1 MSTTI
6 LSRAMFLSAIRTTL
20 TLALGAALSH
30 AAFADEATIRKT
42 LAERLPTLPPIDEVS
57 KTPIPGVYEVRIG
70 TEILY
75 SDENGNHVFQGHLVE
90 TKTRTSLT
98 EARINKLTAIDFA
111 QLPLK
116 DAIVWKNG
124 TGARKIAVFADP
136 NCGYCKKFE
145 QDLQKIKNVTVYT
158 FLLPVLGGDSPQK
171 SDNIWCSK
179 DQAKTWLSWMLEG
192 KTPPRHMGAC
202 ASPVERNM
210 EFARKYRI
218 NGTPAIIFTDGTRI
232 PGAIDAEKLE
242 QQLVASAAGTRP
254 GLTTKPSTSN

>member
-1 MSTTI
+1 MLSSLI
-6 LSRAMFLSAIRTTL
+6 SRASRTAAAV
-20 TLALGAALSH
+20 ALGTLLSH

-42 LAERLPTLPPIDEVS
+42 LPERLPNLPPIDEVT
-57 KTPIPGVYEVRIG
+57 KTPIPGLYEVRIG

-75 SDENGNHVFQGHLVE
+75 SDESGNHVLQGHLID

-98 EARINKLTAIDFA
+98 EARINKLTAIEFN

-171 SDNIWCSK
+171 SENIWCAK
-179 DQAKTWLSWMLEG
+179 DQAKTWLSWMLEN
-192 KTPPRHMGAC
+192 KTPPRYMGTC
-202 ASPVERNM
+202 STPIERNL
-210 EFARKYRI
+210 ELSRKYRI

-232 PGAIDAEKLE
+232 PGAIDAERLE
-242 QQLVASAAGTRP
+242 KQLVASAAATKP
-254 GLTTKPSTSN
+254 GLTTTPPATSN